1 MNAADRAHTITDSA
15 QIAIVTEQMRAFT
28 QPFVAPLS
36 YEPDD
41 RTVRL
46 AGTGNF
52 IEILGRRL
60 LLTCEHVVL
69 GRRRL
74 AFKPWGTDH
83 FLPAPA
89 MFASVTYPYDAAVTR
104 IDDALWGA
112 VAHEARPIQ
121 RHQFAFTHAAVQ
133 NELLFFKGY
142 AGENAPFAFDTLATG
157 ATSYTTQA
165 IKEAIEGV
173 DDRYFFLLHY
183 KPEEIRFLDEK
194 VRFSNP
200 SGFSGAV
207 VWDTGYV
214 NCLIKGESWSPDMA
228 RVTGMVC
235 RWATGDPGIIVLRVE
250 HLRSYLLDAIEDL
263 RANNNW

>member
-1 MNAADRAHTITDSA
+1 MTAANNAHTIADHA
-15 QIAIVTEQMRAFT
+15 QIALVTEQMRTFT

-41 RTVRL
+41 STVRL

-52 IEILGRRL
+52 IEILERRI

-69 GRRRL
+69 GKPRL
-74 AFKPWGTDH
+74 AFKPWGTDQ
-83 FLPAPA
+83 FLLAPA
-89 MFASVTYPYDAAVTR
+89 MFASVSYPYDVAVTR
-104 IDDALWGA
+104 INNALWGA
-112 VAHEARPIQ
+112 VTHEARPIQ

-142 AGENAPFAFDTLATG
+142 AGENAPFAFDTLAAA
-157 ATSYTTQA
+157 ATSYTTQE
-165 IKEAIEGV
+165 IKGAVEGV
-173 DDRYFFLLHY
+173 DGRYFFLLHHR
-183 KPEEIRFLDEK
+183 PEDVRFLDEK
-194 VRFSNP
+194 ILFSNP

-214 NCLIKGESWSPDMA
+214 NCLIKGESWTPDMA

-235 RWATGDPGIIVLRVE
+235 RWATGDPGIIVLRIE
-250 HLRSYLLDAIEDL
+250 HLRSYLLDAIEDP
-263 RANNNW
+263 RANGDW